1 MVINDLVLV
10 FSSPNLDSSVHNR
23 RPRRGRQHHLGLDA
37 CLSSGLGSGNDII
50 IIINVIIVIVII
62 LAIILENG
70 SRYNDP
76 KGRRQQQLRRGSSL
90 QAAIPPHQASIW
102 RWWLMTNDDPS
113 DDPSDWRSIM
123 MMTKTMLWVTRIL
136 FRNGT
141 NSSLTHCY
149 SCWGP
154 QWW

>member
-1 MVINDLVLV
+1 M
-10 FSSPNLDSSVHNR
+10 HNR
-23 RPRRGRQHHLGLDA
+23 RPRRGRQHHLALDA

-50 IIINVIIVIVII
+50 IIIDIVIIIDVIIIIVIVII

-102 RWWLMTNDDPS
+102 R
-113 DDPSDWRSIM
+113 
-123 MMTKTMLWVTRIL
+123 
-136 FRNGT
+136 
-141 NSSLTHCY
+141 
-149 SCWGP
+149 
-154 QWW
+154 